1 MRRLARHPASFSNPF
16 RRHGV
21 NSPRNRK
28 RCECETSTS
37 CFTHALR
44 LTIMYDSILSVDMLA
59 AGARCTVTVTAARI
73 YPGLRPTGARAGAR
87 SRSVDADWV
96 GRRGRV
102 VYGMRSCAAGYLVSF
117 VSSSPFSVFLVLAFR
132 ALCPVMSPPHPR
144 RVRLVARW
152 SHAAPAAPCACLPAV
167 SRLWRRVP
175 ARRECASRWTDSSLG
190 GGAAWRFHG
199 APARSQGVALPECVR
214 RGPSVR

>member
-1 MRRLARHPASFSNPF
+1 
-16 RRHGV
+16 
-21 NSPRNRK
+21 
-28 RCECETSTS
+28 
-37 CFTHALR
+37 
-44 LTIMYDSILSVDMLA
+44 MYDSILSVDMLA

-144 RVRLVARW
+144 RVRLVARRRPPL
-152 SHAAPAAPCACLPAV
+152 PACLPSPPCLPSVAPCAG
-167 SRLWRRVP
+167 P
-175 ARRECASRWTDSSLG
+175 ARVRKSLDRFVPRWWRGVAVPWSSCTFPG
-190 GGAAWRFHG
+190 RS
-199 APARSQGVALPECVR
+199 PARVCPE
-214 RGPSVR
+214 GA